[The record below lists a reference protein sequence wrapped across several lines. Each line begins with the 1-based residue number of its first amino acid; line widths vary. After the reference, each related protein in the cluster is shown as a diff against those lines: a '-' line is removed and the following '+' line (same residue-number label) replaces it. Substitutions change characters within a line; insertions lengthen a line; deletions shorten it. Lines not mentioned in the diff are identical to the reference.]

1 MLKTLIFFGGLT
13 CLSVN
18 SQGLAIDFIKERADN
33 STYAVNDVI
42 ADKTSKERL
51 HILCRTGSISNFVT
65 FKYINLSKLS
75 SNDSEQMLAVMQ
87 DVFSGKPG
95 YQTPYLYPGS
105 DITGIQA
112 LGSYNRTNPT
122 IGISIPVSSLS
133 CDNMIYQC
141 QLSYE
146 YDNWPTEPIVET
158 QTNVSRNLTISDTC
172 LGNMPEHNDYGKLVA
187 LITGVVVC
195 TILVA
200 ALVTVLIRKRWNTLS
215 NEQTNLRDNDTTLAL
230 ASDFIDSSDKSV

>member
-51 HILCRTGSISNFVT
+51 HILCRT
-65 FKYINLSKLS
+65 
-75 SNDSEQMLAVMQ
+75 
-87 DVFSGKPG
+87 
-95 YQTPYLYPGS
+95 
-105 DITGIQA
+105 
-112 LGSYNRTNPT
+112 
-122 IGISIPVSSLS
+122 
-133 CDNMIYQC
+133 
-141 QLSYE
+141 
-146 YDNWPTEPIVET
+146 
-158 QTNVSRNLTISDTC
+158 DTC

-215 NEQTNLRDNDTTLAL
+215 NEQTNLRDNDTT
-230 ASDFIDSSDKSV
+230 